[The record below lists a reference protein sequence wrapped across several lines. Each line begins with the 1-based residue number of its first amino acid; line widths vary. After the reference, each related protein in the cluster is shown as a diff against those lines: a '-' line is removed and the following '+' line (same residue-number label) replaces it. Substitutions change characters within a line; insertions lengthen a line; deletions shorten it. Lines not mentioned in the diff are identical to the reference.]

1 MRLIDQYISRSVL
14 SSTAIVM
21 FVVLALDLVFGFIAE
36 TEDLKND
43 YALLDAAYYIALTLP
58 RRIYDYLPLG
68 AFMGCLIGLGAL
80 AKNSELTVIRAAGT
94 SLARIVGS
102 SIKPVL
108 VIVVIGGLLGEF
120 VAPITE
126 KIAQSDKALKQ
137 GAKSSIVYGDGLW
150 HKEGDAFIH
159 INAVEPNGALYG
171 VSINYY
177 GNDFGLE
184 KSVFASKAL
193 YHSGGWSLLDVQ
205 SSEFDIDAGRVLT
218 HEHALIPWET
228 ELTPAL
234 LNILIVKPDHL
245 SMRGLYSYSRYLDEQ
260 GLDGGVYVLSFWKK
274 VLQPLTTLS
283 LVLIAISF
291 VFGPLRSVAMG
302 TRVFVG
308 LIVGLSFKYVQ
319 DLLGPASMVFGFEPI
334 VATLLPVIVCFVLG
348 GALLR
353 RAG

>member
-1 MRLIDQYISRSVL
+1 
-14 SSTAIVM
+14 
-21 FVVLALDLVFGFIAE
+21 
-36 TEDLKND
+36 
-43 YALLDAAYYIALTLP
+43 
-58 RRIYDYLPLG
+58 
-68 AFMGCLIGLGAL
+68 
-80 AKNSELTVIRAAGT
+80 
-94 SLARIVGS
+94 
-102 SIKPVL
+102 
-108 VIVVIGGLLGEF
+108 
-120 VAPITE
+120 
-126 KIAQSDKALKQ
+126 
-137 GAKSSIVYGDGLW
+137 
-150 HKEGDAFIH
+150 
-159 INAVEPNGALYG
+159 
-171 VSINYY
+171 
-177 GNDFGLE
+177 LE